1 MKTNL
6 IKNIFISG
14 LLLFLASCKTPFIA
28 AKIEN
33 STLPP
38 KYLNSVDSLNSA
50 SISWRRYF
58 SDPFLEALIDTA
70 LYHNQELN
78 ITLQEIEM
86 SKNEVNVR
94 KGEYLPFINLGAGLG
109 PDKAGKY
116 TWDGFSEEDL
126 KLSPNRG
133 PKYIGDFIG
142 VANMT
147 WELDVWKKLRNSKK
161 SAVMKYLAS
170 IESKNFLVTQLVGE
184 ISSSYYELLALDNMS
199 EIINYNIKNQSNA
212 LTTVKLQK
220 EAAKANQLAVNRF
233 EALLLHTKNLQYE
246 IQQRIIE
253 TENKINLLL
262 GRFPQKIP
270 RNSSLFNS
278 INLDTINVGLPS
290 QLLQNRP
297 DIRMAE
303 KELASSKLDVLV
315 AKANFLPSFKLSA
328 RLGFQAFNPT
338 VLLNPESILYNIVG
352 DLTAPIINRNA
363 IKSLYYNANLKQIQS
378 AYQYEMKI
386 LNAYVEVINQMNG
399 LQNFSESV
407 RIKQKEVEFLNQSID
422 ISNSLFL
429 SARADYLEVLLTQRE
444 ALESKIELVETKL
457 KQMMAKINIY
467 KALGGGWK

>member
-1 MKTNL
+1 MKIMKTNL

-147 WELDVWKKLRNSKK
+147 WELDVWKNLETAR
-161 SAVMKYLAS
+161 
-170 IESKNFLVTQLVGE
+170 
-184 ISSSYYELLALDNMS
+184 
-199 EIINYNIKNQSNA
+199 
-212 LTTVKLQK
+212 
-220 EAAKANQLAVNRF
+220 
-233 EALLLHTKNLQYE
+233 NLQ
-246 IQQRIIE
+246 
-253 TENKINLLL
+253 
-262 GRFPQKIP
+262 
-270 RNSSLFNS
+270 
-278 INLDTINVGLPS
+278 
-290 QLLQNRP
+290 
-297 DIRMAE
+297 
-303 KELASSKLDVLV
+303 
-315 AKANFLPSFKLSA
+315 
-328 RLGFQAFNPT
+328 
-338 VLLNPESILYNIVG
+338 
-352 DLTAPIINRNA
+352 
-363 IKSLYYNANLKQIQS
+363 
-378 AYQYEMKI
+378 
-386 LNAYVEVINQMNG
+386 
-399 LQNFSESV
+399 
-407 RIKQKEVEFLNQSID
+407 
-422 ISNSLFL
+422 
-429 SARADYLEVLLTQRE
+429 
-444 ALESKIELVETKL
+444 
-457 KQMMAKINIY
+457 
-467 KALGGGWK
+467 

>member
-1 MKTNL
+1 
-6 IKNIFISG
+6 
-14 LLLFLASCKTPFIA
+14 
-28 AKIEN
+28 
-33 STLPP
+33 
-38 KYLNSVDSLNSA
+38 
-50 SISWRRYF
+50 
-58 SDPFLEALIDTA
+58 
-70 LYHNQELN
+70 
-78 ITLQEIEM
+78 
-86 SKNEVNVR
+86 
-94 KGEYLPFINLGAGLG
+94 
-109 PDKAGKY
+109 
-116 TWDGFSEEDL
+116 
-126 KLSPNRG
+126 
-133 PKYIGDFIG
+133 
-142 VANMT
+142 
-147 WELDVWKKLRNSKK
+147 
-161 SAVMKYLAS
+161 
-170 IESKNFLVTQLVGE
+170 
-184 ISSSYYELLALDNMS
+184 MS

-328 RLGFQAFNPT
+328 GLGFQAFNPT